1 MNIEK
6 VFREVIMGEK
16 PDIGFPLVGRI
27 TFSPQCGPAGPQQCD
42 YEVRRKLD
50 DAKDILQHIR
60 NNWDK
65 EDFDGEEVDR
75 KIDDLLG
82 KIR

>member
-27 TFSPQCGPAGPQQCD
+27 TFSPQQCD

-65 EDFDGEEVDR
+65 EDFNGEEVDK